1 MERNRRYKVKINEES
16 GQAIINVDDVT
27 EDNGYKSVTIHI
39 ISSNE
44 HGEWT
49 GATIMLKGEQIE
61 LLIKYLQ
68 SVGKRELTR
77 LL

>member
-27 EDNGYKSVTIHI
+27 EDNGYKSVTIHT

-44 HGEWT
+44 HGEPP
-49 GATIMLKGEQIE
+49 LC
-61 LLIKYLQ
+61 
-68 SVGKRELTR
+68 
-77 LL
+77 